1 MNQSIPY
8 QLSYKDLYHVVAVST
23 IQLIPENNK
32 NNHTRPI
39 KISPDS
45 SIPYNT
51 MAPATIES
59 PATTV
64 ASSDEVKPSPKDAS
78 PNAPYQGPPL
88 PCVAEDLVVPSVL
101 HPDSIDERLWVPQ
114 APNVWFRPILFS
126 VSQGYFV
133 NLLRVRKS
141 GILSR
146 HRHAGPVH
154 ATVLKGRWH
163 YLEHDWWAEEGG
175 YALEPPGDIHT
186 LEVPGDVTE
195 MITMFHV
202 TGAYIYVDVHGN
214 PQGVEDVFSK
224 LRLAKDHYEK
234 VGLGAGFVDQFI
246 R

>member
-1 MNQSIPY
+1 MTSAPF
-8 QLSYKDLYHVVAVST
+8 
-23 IQLIPENNK
+23 EN
-32 NNHTRPI
+32 
-39 KISPDS
+39 
-45 SIPYNT
+45 
-51 MAPATIES
+51 PAI
-59 PATTV
+59 TV
-64 ASSDEVKPSPKDAS
+64 ASPSQARSPAKDDN
-78 PNAPYQGPPL
+78 PTAPYEGPPL
-88 PCVAEDLVVPSVL
+88 PSVAEDLVVPHVL

-114 APNVWFRPILFS
+114 APDVWFRPILFS

-133 NLLRVRKS
+133 NILRVRKS

-175 YALEPPGDIHT
+175 YAFEPPGDIHT
-186 LEVPGDVTE
+186 LEVPENVTE

-214 PQGVEDVFSK
+214 PVGVEDVFSK
-224 LRLAKDHYEK
+224 LQRAKEHYEQ
-234 VGLGAGFVDQFI
+234 VGLGAEFVDQFI